1 MSNIVKIYE
10 EISIQ
15 SIVYENGDFEA
26 EINCTL
32 KYKNKNIQTKL
43 MVSQTDLNRLLAKL
57 NCQGYEL
64 GETFIESHYLED
76 GTELIEYNF
85 KALHQQP
92 IHNFQ
97 FINTYTQIGA

>member
-15 SIVYENGDFEA
+15 SIVYENGDYEA

-32 KYKNKNIQTKL
+32 KYKNKNIRTKL
-43 MVSQTDLNRLLAKL
+43 MISQTDLNRLLAKL
-57 NCQGYEL
+57 NCQGYEF
-64 GETFIESHYLED
+64 GEDFIESHYLED
-76 GTELIEYNF
+76 GTELIEFNF
-85 KALHQQP
+85 ENKQQHA

-97 FINTYTQIGA
+97 FMNTYTQIGA